1 MSGYR
6 GEGKM
11 TKKLTFEESMDKL
24 EELIANLE
32 AGDVELAESLEYFSQ
47 GVEIIKKCKNELA
60 KAEESVKILIDEELK
75 DFSELKGE

>member
-1 MSGYR
+1 
-6 GEGKM
+6 M

-47 GVEIIKKCKNELA
+47 GVEIIKNCKNELA
-60 KAEESVKILIDEELK
+60 KAEESVKILIDSQLK